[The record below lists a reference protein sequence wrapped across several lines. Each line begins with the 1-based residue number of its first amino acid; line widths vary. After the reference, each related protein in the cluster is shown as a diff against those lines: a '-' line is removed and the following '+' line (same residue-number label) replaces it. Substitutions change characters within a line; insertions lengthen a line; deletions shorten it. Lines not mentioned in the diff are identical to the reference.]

1 MLNNLK
7 DRLALVG
14 GGLGLIGSAICTEL
28 RKYGV
33 TVRPL
38 DTIEQPQGNDLEND
52 ALLECCAKMGPDIF
66 INASYP
72 KDLEKHLRVFMKAT
86 EFFAENMHP
95 GGTIINFASIYGFL
109 APRYRL
115 YEKTAMTMP
124 TWYGTAKAGVIQMSK
139 ILAVKYASRG
149 IRINCISPGGIF
161 DGQPFDFFRKYSD
174 LTPMQRMATT
184 NDIIGPVL
192 FLASD
197 MSEYITG
204 QNIVVDGG
212 FSL

>member
-14 GGLGLIGSAICTEL
+14 GGLGLIGTAICKEL

-33 TVRPL
+33 IVRPL
-38 DTIEQPQGNDLEND
+38 DTMEQPQGNDLEED
-52 ALLECCAKMGPDIF
+52 ALLDCCAKMGPDIF

-72 KDLEKHLRVFMKAT
+72 KDLDKHLRVFEKAT
-86 EFFAENMHP
+86 RFFAENMRD
-95 GGTIINFASIYGFL
+95 GGTIINFASIYGFI
-109 APRYRL
+109 APRYRI
-115 YEKTAMTMP
+115 YEGTGMDMP
-124 TWYGTAKAGVIQMSK
+124 VWYGTAKAGVIQMSK
-139 ILAVKYASRG
+139 IMAVKYASRG

-161 DGQPFDFFRKYSD
+161 DNQPKEFVDNYCKLNPMGRMG
-174 LTPMQRMATT
+174 TPE
-184 NDIIGPVL
+184 DIVGAVL

-197 MSEYITG
+197 ASRYITG
-204 QNIVVDGG
+204 VNISIDGG